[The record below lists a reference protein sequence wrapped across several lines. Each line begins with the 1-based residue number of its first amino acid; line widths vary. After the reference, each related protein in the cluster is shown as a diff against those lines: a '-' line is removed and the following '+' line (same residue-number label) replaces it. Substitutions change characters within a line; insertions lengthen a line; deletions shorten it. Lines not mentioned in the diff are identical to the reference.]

1 MSTKD
6 VEKGGNSRTLLVGM
20 QIVAA
25 TVEKSMAVSQ
35 KLKYKLPFDLEIPPE
50 YTSKKTENT
59 NLKKY
64 MHPNVHSGII
74 YNCQDMEA

>member
-1 MSTKD
+1 
-6 VEKGGNSRTLLVGM
+6 M

-25 TVEKSMAVSQ
+25 TVENSMAVSQ
-35 KLKYKLPFDLEIPPE
+35 KPKYKITFWPRNPTPE

-64 MHPNVHSGII
+64 MHPSVHSGII
-74 YNCQDMEA
+74 YNCQDTEATCVRE